1 MTIMTKRNMP
11 RKPGGKPGKP
21 SKPGKPGKPFERPE
35 GENWVRTQII
45 WNWKKKQVTF
55 ISDFSP
61 PGEEQSPNGDPM
73 QGSSEVQLHL
83 PFRHRWVL
91 WPGSSLALINTVIY
105 IHDISHC
112 CHHFSWQVIN
122 MKATQCN
129 HRKDVSKCPITLN
142 TKVTEVHIMT
152 ISSVRRSYYHHQK
165 PRVIM
170 AITITQFHTNNFS
183 HSWAASWRQR
193 SRTRAPRSLSAPK

>member
-35 GENWVRTQII
+35 GENWVRIQIV
-45 WNWKKKQVTF
+45 WNWKKKQIRF

-61 PGEEQSPNGDPM
+61 SGEEQSANADPM
-73 QGSSEVQLHL
+73 QGSSKVQLHL

-91 WPGSSLALINTVIY
+91 WPGSSLTLINTVIY
-105 IHDISHC
+105 IRDISHC
-112 CHHFSWQVIN
+112 CYHFSWQVIN

-142 TKVTEVHIMT
+142 TKVTETLWCKEIITTTIKKLSWPSSLHSFTLTTSHIAGL
-152 ISSVRRSYYHHQK
+152 
-165 PRVIM
+165 RVEDNDHE
-170 AITITQFHTNNFS
+170 QG
-183 HSWAASWRQR
+183 RQDPCQPQNR
-193 SRTRAPRSLSAPK
+193 NLR

>member
-45 WNWKKKQVTF
+45 WNWKKKQITF

-61 PGEEQSPNGDPM
+61 SGEEQSPNGDPM

-105 IHDISHC
+105 KIEWSIPWST
-112 CHHFSWQVIN
+112 F
-122 MKATQCN
+122 T
-129 HRKDVSKCPITLN
+129 T
-142 TKVTEVHIMT
+142 
-152 ISSVRRSYYHHQK
+152 
-165 PRVIM
+165 
-170 AITITQFHTNNFS
+170 FHTAVIIFLDRWSTWRRPSATIGKTLASAQS
-183 HSWAASWRQR
+183 HWTQRWQKSISW
-193 SRTRAPRSLSAPK
+193 PSALWEDHTTIIIAKSYHGHHHYRVSH